1 VQEPT
6 KYSFPSPYKYKNE
19 GVEEAGS
26 KLSRFVD
33 PKKLLNPATG
43 PRHPLVILSFDESH
57 TLTDTPKYSTWTVF
71 SELRRVLN
79 KINYLPI
86 FSLFLSTAGKVLS
99 YSPVK
104 QSNPSRR
111 AMPLDLPPLQPISE
125 ISFDAL
131 AYPAMED
138 DVMLSRVVQT
148 DWISHL
154 GRPLYVHLH
163 WPSWPLFQRV

>member
-1 VQEPT
+1 VQALDKKEGP
-6 KYSFPSPYKYKNE
+6 PLYKYKNE
-19 GVEEAGS
+19 GVVEAGT
-26 KLSRFVD
+26 KLSRFID
-33 PKKLLNPATG
+33 PKQLLDSPDG

-71 SELRRVLN
+71 SELRRVLS

-138 DVMLSRVVQT
+138 DIMLSRVVQT

-163 WPSWPLFQRV
+163 WQSWPLFQRV